1 MPSERI
7 LVIENYDLL
16 AQLMVEILTGE
27 PEFEVVGVAQ
37 TFAEAKVELL
47 RTPPDIV
54 IQDLALPDISGFDAI
69 RVTLDMVPSARIIL
83 LIEEAHQCHK
93 AALKLGARTS
103 IRKDL
108 IATDLVPAVREIINC
123 KMSQI

>member
-16 AQLMVEILTGE
+16 AQLMVEILSRE
-27 PEFEVVGVAQ
+27 PGFEVVGVAR
-37 TFAEAKVELL
+37 TFAEARAELL
-47 RTPPDIV
+47 RNPPDV
-54 IQDLALPDISGFDAI
+54 FIQDLALPDISGFDAI
-69 RVTLDMVPSARIIL
+69 RVTLDMVPSARILL

-93 AALKLGARTS
+93 AALKLGARSS

-108 IATDLVPAVREIINC
+108 IATDLLPAVREIINC
-123 KMSQI
+123 KTSQI